1 MLTKRLTRLITFIQ
15 GLSRQQPQAL
25 QEIVREKR
33 YPPLLREAALRW
45 LVHSAPLTVTQ
56 GAPFAQRRRHVR
68 RFYGV

>member
-1 MLTKRLTRLITFIQ
+1 MLTRRLTRLLTFVH

-25 QEIVREKR
+25 QDIVREKR

-45 LVHSAPLTVTQ
+45 LVHSAPPSVTQ
-56 GAPFAQRRRHVR
+56 GAPFAQRRRYVR

>member
-1 MLTKRLTRLITFIQ
+1 MLTKRLTRLITLIQ
-15 GLSRQQPQAL
+15 GLSRQHPQAL

-45 LVHSAPLTVTQ
+45 LVHSAPLSVTQ
-56 GAPFAQRRRHVR
+56 GAPFAQRRRCVR